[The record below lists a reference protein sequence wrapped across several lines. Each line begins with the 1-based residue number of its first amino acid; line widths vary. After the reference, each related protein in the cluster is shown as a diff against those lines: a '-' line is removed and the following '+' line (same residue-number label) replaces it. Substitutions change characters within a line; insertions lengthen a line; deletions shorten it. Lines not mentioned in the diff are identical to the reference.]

1 MVTNIDPASSMKLL
15 SSFKA
20 LLQHNGRALLLL
32 LLLSFIFSCA
42 FNVYAYDVMEK
53 FGPGMGIVG
62 FVSGWGMCFAFLVLM
77 YSLHWVCLMLY
88 LWGSSLFLFMITWF
102 LRTSG
107 LELNDEVVASV
118 METKPQEIFIY
129 LNAVS
134 IPLALATGAVCYV
147 LARWIAGT
155 YSVPRRE
162 RAALFALAAAAVVC
176 LNIVWYRGLPY
187 NVLLPAAMQEEVFSQ
202 ASKFPM
208 HSYKKVGTMIKD
220 YYEITTRVLQELDG
234 LKDPAEL
241 ASTCGEAEPV
251 TLLNHFGEALRA
263 DHLPFNGYE
272 RNTMPLLSRLPGIIS
287 FPKVASYATATR
299 ESTLGALSD
308 ATVEGRK
315 LHYSGFM
322 SLFNKHGFSTNAV
335 LLPSGSVHDMPAYRL
350 LKDTRNIV
358 QIPEDEIY
366 DVMNSLPYIF
376 NILEQGRDQRL
387 VLYVNN
393 LGSHPA
399 YYYREKN
406 KVFLPDERNM
416 VFPTMFP
423 KQNIVNAYDNTIL
436 QNDEFI
442 YSIIEKLKD
451 RNAVY
456 FYCSDHGQSLGER
469 GNYTQNGSMDIP
481 EQRYVA
487 CFVWFSDL
495 FRKTHPDMVR
505 NLEANAERLPMIS
518 HDYFFHTV
526 IALGSISS
534 QVVDPGLNLC
544 SPCVRPFTGDV
555 PAFPEYDRQLEEM
568 RKRLSTKDEMP
579 VAGK

>member
-1 MVTNIDPASSMKLL
+1 MKFL
-15 SSFKA
+15 SSLKA
-20 LLQHNGRALLLL
+20 LLHHNGRALLLL
-32 LLLSFIFSCA
+32 VLLSFIFSCA
-42 FNVYAYDVMEK
+42 FNVYVYDVVEK
-53 FGPGMGIVG
+53 FGPGMGIAG
-62 FVSGWGMCFAFLVLM
+62 FISGWGMCFAFLLLM
-77 YSLHWVCLMLY
+77 YSLHWVGLMLY
-88 LWGSSLFLFMITWF
+88 LWGSALFLFMITWF
-102 LRTSG
+102 LRSSG

-129 LNAVS
+129 LNVVS
-134 IPLALATGAVCYV
+134 VSLALAVGLVCYA
-147 LARWIAGT
+147 LARWISRNAP
-155 YSVPRRE
+155 PRRE
-162 RAALFALAAAAVVC
+162 RAALLALAAAVVVC

-187 NVLLPAAMQEEVFSQ
+187 NVLLPAAMQEEVFSH

-220 YYEITTRVLQELDG
+220 YYETTTRVLQELKG

-241 ASTCGEAEPV
+241 ASTCEEREPV
-251 TLLNHFGEALRA
+251 TLLIHFGEALRA

-272 RNTMPLLSRLPGIIS
+272 RNTMPLLSRLPGIVS

-299 ESTLGALSD
+299 DSTLGALSD

-315 LHYSGFM
+315 LNYAGFM

-358 QIPEDEIY
+358 QIPEDDIY

-376 NILEQGRDQRL
+376 RILEEGRDQRQ
-387 VLYVNN
+387 VLYINN
-393 LGSHPA
+393 LGSHPS
-399 YYYREKN
+399 YYYHEKN
-406 KVFLPDERNM
+406 RVFLPDERNM

-436 QNDEFI
+436 QTDEFI
-442 YSIIEKLKD
+442 HAIIEKLKD

-495 FRKTHPDMVR
+495 FRKTHPEIVK
-505 NLEANAERLPMIS
+505 NLEANARRLSMVS

-526 IALGSISS
+526 IALGGISS
-534 QVVDPGLNLC
+534 PVIDSGLNLC
-544 SPCVRPFTGDV
+544 SPSARSFTGDV
-555 PAFPEYDRQLEEM
+555 PPFTEYDRQLEEM
-568 RKRLSTKDEMP
+568 RKRLSTKEEIS